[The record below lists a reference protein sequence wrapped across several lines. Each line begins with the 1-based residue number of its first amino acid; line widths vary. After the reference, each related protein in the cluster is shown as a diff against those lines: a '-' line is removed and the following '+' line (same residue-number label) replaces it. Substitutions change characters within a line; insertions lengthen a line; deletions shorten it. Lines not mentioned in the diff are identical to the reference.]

1 MMAPPSN
8 KNTVLSEKMSRVS
21 VNVAKTIMTKASF
34 TKANITKGG
43 EANRTRILEAG
54 LSIFAIDG
62 FAGTRIDAIAALAG
76 LSKPNLLY
84 YYRTKADLYLAIL
97 RQILDIWLEPLKRM
111 DITDEPKTALTEY
124 ITCKLEHARD
134 YPEASRLFAMEIMR
148 GAPILNQILASDL
161 KELVDAKVQTLS
173 RWMDEGKLARKDP
186 HHLLFMIWAT
196 TQHYA
201 DFSAQVETL
210 TGKTLRDPAFFE
222 ETKKTLLGLFA
233 R

>member
-1 MMAPPSN
+1 MA
-8 KNTVLSEKMSRVS
+8 KVNTTR
-21 VNVAKTIMTKASF
+21 N
-34 TKANITKGG
+34 G
-43 EANRTRILEAG
+43 EANRERILEAG

-62 FAGTRIDAIAALAG
+62 FAGARIDTIAALAG

-84 YYRTKADLYLAIL
+84 YYRTKAALYLAVL
-97 RQILDIWLEPLKRM
+97 QKILDIWLEPLKRM
-111 DITDEPKTALTEY
+111 TISDEPTQALTAY

-148 GAPILNQILASDL
+148 GAPILNQILASEL
-161 KELVDAKVQTLS
+161 KELVDAKVLLLTH
-173 RWMDEGKLARKDP
+173 WMNEGRLAQKDP

-210 TGKTLRDPAFFE
+210 TGRTLRDAAFFD
-222 ETKKTLLGLFA
+222 ETRKTLLGLFA

>member
-1 MMAPPSN
+1 VLALLN
-8 KNTVLSEKMSRVS
+8 KPKTVLPNSLAMKIS
-21 VNVAKTIMTKASF
+21 
-34 TKANITKGG
+34 ANKTKGG
-43 EANRTRILEAG
+43 EANRERILEAG
-54 LSIFAIDG
+54 LSVFAIDG

-97 RQILDIWLEPLKRM
+97 RKILDIWLHPLQSM
-111 DITDEPKTALTEY
+111 DVSDDPKAALAQY
-124 ITCKLEHARD
+124 ITRKLEHARD

-161 KELVDAKVQTLS
+161 KELVDAKVLLLS
-173 RWMDEGKLARKDP
+173 RWMDEGKLARKNP

-201 DFSAQVETL
+201 DFSTQVETL
-210 TGKTLRDPAFFE
+210 TGKSLKDAAFFE

-233 R
+233 H